1 LRQLKV
7 KDYLAGKHVLC
18 PQCKARLLVPEA
30 EIPELDVAIE
40 EDAPPPKPKK
50 RQPDE
55 AITANPGKRPRKD
68 VESYGM
74 EAEDK
79 ERVRR
84 RQRQKE
90 VDEEIKRLRSKYKNS
105 IHSKPPRQQ
114 DSAREHGGFLGWAFY
129 GGLVGGGTAMLIAVV
144 WFVLGII
151 LLDRIFFYPPIL
163 FIVGIAGVFRGL
175 TGGEE

>member
-1 LRQLKV
+1 M
-7 KDYLAGKHVLC
+7 
-18 PQCKARLLVPEA
+18 
-30 EIPELDVAIE
+30 E
-40 EDAPPPKPKK
+40 E
-50 RQPDE
+50 
-55 AITANPGKRPRKD
+55 
-68 VESYGM
+68 
-74 EAEDK
+74 
-79 ERVRR
+79 
-84 RQRQKE
+84 
-90 VDEEIKRLRSKYKNS
+90 DEEIRRLRRKYKNS

-114 DSAREHGGFLGWAFY
+114 ATPPEHGGFLGWAFY